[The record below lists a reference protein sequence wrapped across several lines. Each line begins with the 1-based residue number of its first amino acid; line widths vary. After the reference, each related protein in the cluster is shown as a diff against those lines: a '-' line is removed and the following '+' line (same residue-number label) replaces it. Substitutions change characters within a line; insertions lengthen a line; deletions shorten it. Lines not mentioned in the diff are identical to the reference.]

1 MVLDSPLEMGNASK
15 LHGEMLLVTGFV
27 CDFAMEVQGTLRVNR
42 FNYKEGWVA
51 SESVGEDILISGSVD
66 MNRAFD
72 GGFVFLVAVLIN
84 QRPRARILV
93 MSLST

>member
-1 MVLDSPLEMGNASK
+1 M
-15 LHGEMLLVTGFV
+15 
-27 CDFAMEVQGTLRVNR
+27 NR

-72 GGFVFLVAVLIN
+72 GEFHFRGSCAL
-84 QRPRARILV
+84 
-93 MSLST
+93 